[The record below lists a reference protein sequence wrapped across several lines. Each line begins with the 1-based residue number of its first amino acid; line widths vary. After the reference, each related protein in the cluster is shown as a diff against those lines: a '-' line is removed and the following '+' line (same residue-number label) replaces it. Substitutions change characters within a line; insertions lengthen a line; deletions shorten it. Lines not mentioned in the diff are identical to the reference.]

1 MDVAKIVEAFKK
13 HEWFSP
19 RIAHIEV
26 IPEKE
31 PEYSNL
37 KEELPDNISSYLNY
51 KKIKLYSHQ
60 CKVIEEVRSGKNV
73 IITTPT
79 SSGKTLSFNIP
90 VFERLNNDKNATALY
105 IYPTKA
111 LTNDQLKSIEELEV
125 IAKISVKPA
134 VYDGDT
140 PRSKRAS
147 IRNNSRIILSNPYE
161 IHEILPWHKK
171 WGKFFSNLNFIILD
185 EAHSYR
191 GVFGSNVALLLRRL
205 IRICNLYG
213 SEPQF
218 IISSA
223 TLANPEEFAA
233 KLTGLKFKLINEDGS
248 PRGRKHFILY
258 NPYFD
263 GLGVLSTYEETKNL
277 FLSLITNGLQT
288 LCFTTSRKMAEVI
301 TMLTK
306 RELNKHSPGL
316 ESRVSSYRAGY
327 LPEERRQIENK
338 LKNSEL
344 IGVVS
349 TNALELGINIGSLDA
364 VIISGYPGTIIS
376 TWQQSGRAGRGLN
389 NSLAILVAFQ
399 NPLDQYIMHHPDEF
413 FKKSHEYA
421 IIDTE
426 NPYILSGH
434 LLCAAEEF
442 PIKESVDENY
452 FGKNIADY
460 LSKLSNADL
469 LNNTDHGWIC
479 ADTDRATKRVRLDS
493 ISGETFKVVVDNK
506 VIETMDRTQAFREA
520 HPGAVLIHLGEI
532 YVVYELSLEN
542 RTAYARKEEVD
553 YYTSVISN
561 VDIRVISKIDEK
573 EFGRNLKVFLGNV
586 STKELYV
593 GYYAKM
599 YDKIIG
605 TYELNLPPISFETI
619 SLWFEISDELKDKI
633 KRKFG
638 EEAFIGGI
646 HAIEH
651 AMIGIMPFYVMCDR
665 WDLGGESMS
674 LNPETGKATIFIY
687 DAFEGGIGLSEK
699 TFEIFDEVI
708 GATYKL
714 IKDCPCKE
722 ENGCP
727 ACIQSPK
734 CGNENDLL
742 NKFVALKLL
751 EEILQG

>member
-13 HEWFSP
+13 HEWFRP
-19 RIAHIEV
+19 RITHIEV

-31 PEYSNL
+31 PKYSNL
-37 KEELPDNISSYLNY
+37 KENLADNISSYLNY

-60 CKVIEEVRSGKNV
+60 CEVIEETRSGKNV

-79 SSGKTLSFNIP
+79 ASGKTLSFNIP

-111 LTNDQLKSIEELEV
+111 LTNDQLKNIEELEE
-125 IAKISVKPA
+125 ITKISVKPA

-140 PRSKRAS
+140 PRPKRAL

-161 IHEILPWHKK
+161 IHEILFWHKK

-223 TLANPEEFAA
+223 TLANPEEFAE
-233 KLTGLKFKLINEDGS
+233 KLTGLKFKLVSEDGS
-248 PRGRKHFILY
+248 PRGRRHFILY

-263 GLGVLSTYEETKNL
+263 GLGALSTYEETKNL

-306 RELNKHSPGL
+306 RELNKHSPEL
-316 ESRVSSYRAGY
+316 ESRVSCYRAGY
-327 LPEERRQIENK
+327 LPEERRQIENN

-389 NSLAILVAFQ
+389 DSLAILVAFQ

-413 FKKSHEYA
+413 FKKSHEHA

-442 PIKESVDENY
+442 PINESVDKNY
-452 FGKNIADY
+452 FGDNMSDY

-469 LNNTDHGWIC
+469 LNKTDYGWIYTS
-479 ADTDRATKRVRLDS
+479 ADRATKRVRLDS

-506 VIETMDRTQAFREA
+506 VIETMDKTQAFREA

-532 YVVYELSLEN
+532 YVVSKLSLEN
-542 RTAYARKEEVD
+542 RTAYARKEDVD

-561 VDIRVISKIDEK
+561 VNVKIIKNIKEK
-573 EFGRNLKVFLGNV
+573 EFGKNLEVFLGNV
-586 STKELYV
+586 STKELYI

-619 SLWFEISDELKDKI
+619 SLWFEISNELKDKI

-708 GATYKL
+708 EATYRL
-714 IKDCPCKE
+714 IKDCPCTE

-734 CGNENDLL
+734 CGNENDSL